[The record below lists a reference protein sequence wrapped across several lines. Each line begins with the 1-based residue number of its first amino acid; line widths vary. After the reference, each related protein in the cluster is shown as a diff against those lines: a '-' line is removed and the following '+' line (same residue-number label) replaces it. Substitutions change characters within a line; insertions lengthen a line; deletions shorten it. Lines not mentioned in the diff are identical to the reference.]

1 MAPITTIQEEIRKL
15 REQIAEQKGNVAHL
29 EEKLFELSRQYESHR
44 VMLEQ
49 ETKRQF
55 LRD

>member
-1 MAPITTIQEEIRKL
+1 MAPVTNIQEEIRKL
-15 REQIAEQKGNVAHL
+15 REQIAEQKGNVVHL
-29 EEKLFELSRQYESHR
+29 EERLFELSRQYESQR

>member
-1 MAPITTIQEEIRKL
+1 MSPVTNIQEEIRKL
-15 REQIAEQKGNVAHL
+15 REQIAEQKGNVVHL
-29 EEKLFELSRQYESHR
+29 EERLFELSRQYESQR

>member
-1 MAPITTIQEEIRKL
+1 MSPITNIQEEIRKL
-15 REQIAEQKGNVAHL
+15 REQIAEQKGNVVHL
-29 EEKLFELSRQYESHR
+29 EERLFELSRQYESQR